1 MRISDCSSDV
11 CSSDLTLRYW
21 TIEALHPERAKGF
34 VARLNALLDVH
45 NPPVRQ
51 YQAAMNRMP
60 AAVNAEIGRAS
71 CRERGRQYVSISGV
85 SGSLKQKQITEC
97 LSPERIY
104 KSTHREKYDKY

>member
-60 AAVNAEIGRAS
+60 AAVNAGDSHRPRLDRPRPFRTLGEQPCQRLPVARIADRK
-71 CRERGRQYVSISGV
+71 SGV
-85 SGSLKQKQITEC
+85 
-97 LSPERIY
+97 
-104 KSTHREKYDKY
+104 